1 MKRGLLMLML
11 IAGPYWATGQI
22 FQFGIKGGIGFQN
35 LNLQDFNGGNT
46 WESLDP
52 SNGNLG
58 WHIGFQSRIN
68 LLLLKIKPELY
79 FTRLHSQGTLK
90 AKSGSNQDDIDYNF
104 FIDRLDLPVLLA
116 FELGPVGIN
125 VGPVVS
131 TYMSN
136 TAEQVTINTEGLGF
150 GYQLGAGI
158 KLGSITLD
166 ARYEGAFH
174 NAVQSFTIGGTNFQA
189 DQRPS
194 QLMFSVG
201 YFF

>member
-1 MKRGLLMLML
+1 MLLM
-11 IAGPYWATGQI
+11 GPIFATGQI
-22 FQFGIKGGIGFQN
+22 FQFGIKGGVGFQN

-46 WESLDP
+46 WSSLDP
-52 SNGNLG
+52 SSGNLG
-58 WHIGFQSRIN
+58 WHIGFQSKIN
-68 LLLLKIKPELY
+68 LLLLKVKPELY
-79 FTRLHSQGTLK
+79 FTRLHSQGTLT
-90 AKSGSNQDDIDYNF
+90 AKPGSGQDNIDYNF

-116 FELGPVGIN
+116 FELGPVGFN

-136 TAEQVTINTEGLGF
+136 TADEVTIKTEGLGF
-150 GYQLGAGI
+150 GYQIGAGI
-158 KLGSITLD
+158 TLGSITLD

-174 NAVQSFTIGGTNFQA
+174 NAVQGFTIGGTEFQA

-194 QLMFSVG
+194 QVLLSVG